1 VLDVSLDEVD
11 RKIIEILRR
20 DGRIPFTEI
29 GRELEISDATV
40 HVRVKRMQK
49 ENIIKRFTVIVDEEV
64 LGKKVSGFV
73 LLNVM
78 PGSLE
83 KVVDNLLEIECVNTI
98 YEIHGLNDLILKIL
112 AADLDEMRDF
122 LMNIREIQ
130 NVTSSELMAIYKA
143 WSTQDA

>member
-1 VLDVSLDEVD
+1 MSLDEVD